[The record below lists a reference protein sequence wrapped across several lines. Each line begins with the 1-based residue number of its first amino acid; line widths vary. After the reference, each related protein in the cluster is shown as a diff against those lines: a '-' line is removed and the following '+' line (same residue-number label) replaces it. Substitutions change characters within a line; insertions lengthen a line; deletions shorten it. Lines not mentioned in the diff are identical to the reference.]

1 MSSKLYKEIIMK
13 ENNQLLSSTEMRKN
27 LITGAI
33 AGSMLGLVF
42 GYGFG
47 SLWPGLLVGVSF
59 GLAIGFRLSRFTPK
73 MRYPLYMTR
82 RMVLSG
88 SLALL
93 AVFGFA
99 LMQDYSL
106 NQTQMILIA
115 LIPIAAITLFVVAM
129 ATAIA
134 SLDELQR
141 RIQTEAI
148 SLGFAGT
155 IIICAGYS
163 LLQLA
168 GILPALNWGFVI
180 FVMVFMVL
188 AGKMWTLWR
197 YR

>member
-168 GILPALNWGFVI
+168 GIFPALNWGVVI
-180 FVMVFMVL
+180 FVMVFMLL

>member
-1 MSSKLYKEIIMK
+1 MK

-99 LMQDYSL
+99 LMQEYNL

-115 LIPIAAITLFVVAM
+115 LIPMAAITLFVVVM